1 MVETT
6 SEILVSAREVEKV
19 YKTGEVEARALA
31 GVNLEIKKGDF
42 VAIVGP
48 SGSGKT
54 TLLNLIGALDSV
66 TGGELLVL
74 GMDMAKL
81 SRHERAD
88 MRLKS
93 LGFVFQAYNLVP
105 VLTAVENV
113 EFVLELQGETPGNER
128 RKRAM
133 EVLIQLGL
141 GEFCNR
147 RPSELSGGQQQR
159 VAVARAVASMPS
171 LVLADEPTANLDG
184 ENAEVLLNMMKDLN
198 RVKGTTFIFSTHDP
212 RVVAHARRVVTL
224 VDGRVAKDEKGS
236 PDNNRLN
243 DKSSGVK

>member
-1 MVETT
+1 MVEAAD
-6 SEILVSAREVEKV
+6 EILIRAREVEKV
-19 YKTGEVEARALA
+19 YRTGVVEARALA
-31 GVNLEIKKGDF
+31 GVNLEIKKGEF

-54 TLLNLIGALDSV
+54 TLLNLFGALDSI
-66 TGGELLVL
+66 TGGELTVL
-74 GMDMAKL
+74 GRDMKKL

-113 EFVLELQGETPGNER
+113 EFVLELQGEAPGNER
-128 RKRAM
+128 RKRAQ
-133 EVLIQLGL
+133 EVLMQLGL
-141 GEFCNR
+141 GELCDR
-147 RPSELSGGQQQR
+147 RPSALSGGQQQR

-184 ENAEVLLNMMKDLN
+184 ENAEVLLRMMKDLN
-198 RVKGTTFIFSTHDP
+198 VQRGATFIFSTHDP
-212 RVVAHARRVVTL
+212 RVVAHAGRVVTL
-224 VDGRVAKDEKGS
+224 VDGKVAGD
-236 PDNNRLN
+236 
-243 DKSSGVK
+243 DKKHSLS